1 MVSFK
6 YLSNFWRT
14 LEIPLINYEVNVIL
28 TWSANCVIIY
38 TNVANQNPTFEI
50 TQTKLYIPVV
60 ALSSQDNA
68 KLLLKLKSSFQR
80 KIIGKKTNLNHL
92 VELSFQEVNRL
103 FVLAFKNDAQKTSN
117 KRCYLP
123 NLEIK
128 DYKVMIDEKNL
139 FDQSVK
145 NYKNLKTLE
154 KLLLVKDMIMQLI
167 VC

>member
-1 MVSFK
+1 M
-6 YLSNFWRT
+6 
-14 LEIPLINYEVNVIL
+14 
-28 TWSANCVIIY
+28 
-38 TNVANQNPTFEI
+38 
-50 TQTKLYIPVV
+50 
-60 ALSSQDNA
+60 
-68 KLLLKLKSSFQR
+68 
-80 KIIGKKTNLNHL
+80 NHL

>member
-1 MVSFK
+1 M
-6 YLSNFWRT
+6 
-14 LEIPLINYEVNVIL
+14 
-28 TWSANCVIIY
+28 
-38 TNVANQNPTFEI
+38 
-50 TQTKLYIPVV
+50 
-60 ALSSQDNA
+60 
-68 KLLLKLKSSFQR
+68 
-80 KIIGKKTNLNHL
+80 NHL

-123 NLEIK
+123 NVEIK
-128 DYKVMIDEKNL
+128 DYKVMIDGKKL

-154 KLLLVKDMIMQLI
+154 KLLLVKDMITQLI

>member
-1 MVSFK
+1 M
-6 YLSNFWRT
+6 
-14 LEIPLINYEVNVIL
+14 
-28 TWSANCVIIY
+28 
-38 TNVANQNPTFEI
+38 
-50 TQTKLYIPVV
+50 
-60 ALSSQDNA
+60 
-68 KLLLKLKSSFQR
+68 
-80 KIIGKKTNLNHL
+80 NHL

-117 KRCYLP
+117 KRCCLP